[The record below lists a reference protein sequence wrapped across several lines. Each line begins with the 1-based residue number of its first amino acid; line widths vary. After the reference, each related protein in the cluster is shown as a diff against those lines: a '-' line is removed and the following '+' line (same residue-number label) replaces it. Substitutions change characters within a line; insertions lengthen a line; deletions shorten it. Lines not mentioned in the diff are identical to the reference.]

1 MRVWSHA
8 KHLTESLHACYIP
21 IRGNSIFQSVP
32 RKSAVFDP
40 TIGRWQTKDPKSFD
54 AGDTNLYRYVGDH
67 PSYAT
72 DPSGLEEFD
81 AVLFNEFLSSI
92 DPYAAF
98 AFNQYAQIGQFR
110 RGLGGWMRGLEIY
123 ESGNVEDDNLKF
135 MVPDH
140 LSEYQAAQV
149 IAKHI
154 QSSWFGAAARKYQEQ
169 IILESEYGYSRWRQT
184 VQQRSTLAARIGT
197 EAYLSFLSITN
208 EGTDL
213 VVTVSDLADGN
224 YMSAIGLLPFVSNG
238 GIKFVDELGNAKYL
252 DNSQANSA
260 VAASFAGDVGKIR
273 KIVENAPKGTVW
285 ANGVTG
291 LADDLAK
298 HAGNITPK
306 SGLTDV
312 FIHSTSDSFHVLH
325 NGSWIKL
332 SHRDIANFLKSKG
345 VSGDLRL
352 ISCDAGQGQLAQN
365 LANKLGVTVEA
376 ATTKVGVPIDFK
388 SAPLLEPGGIW
399 IPFKPGGGR

>member
-1 MRVWSHA
+1 
-8 KHLTESLHACYIP
+8 
-21 IRGNSIFQSVP
+21 
-32 RKSAVFDP
+32 
-40 TIGRWQTKDPKSFD
+40 
-54 AGDTNLYRYVGDH
+54 
-67 PSYAT
+67 
-72 DPSGLEEFD
+72 
-81 AVLFNEFLSSI
+81 
-92 DPYAAF
+92 
-98 AFNQYAQIGQFR
+98 
-110 RGLGGWMRGLEIY
+110 MRGLEIY
-123 ESGNVEDDNLKF
+123 KSGNVEDDNLKF

-149 IAKHI
+149 VAKHI
-154 QSSWFGAAARKYQEQ
+154 QNSWFGAVARKYQEQ

-184 VQQRSTLAARIGT
+184 VQQRSALAARIGT

-238 GIKFVDELGNAKYL
+238 GIKLVDELGNAKYL

-273 KIVENAPKGTVW
+273 KLVENAPKGTVW

-298 HAGNITPK
+298 HAGNIIPK

-325 NGSWIKL
+325 NGSWVEL

-352 ISCDAGQGQLAQN
+352 ISCDAGQGQLA
-365 LANKLGVTVEA
+365 
-376 ATTKVGVPIDFK
+376 
-388 SAPLLEPGGIW
+388 
-399 IPFKPGGGR
+399 